1 VEGSGGEILAGRKK
15 QGTLALTAGVT
26 IIMAVL
32 SVNAVISY
40 LNTRQLVYNNGWVQ
54 HTFEVI
60 SELDLT
66 LSQLKDAET
75 GQRGYLITHDPVYLE
90 PYDLASA
97 EVSTHIDR
105 VADLTRDNEN
115 QQRRIPQLRQLVI
128 ERLNIAREN
137 IELEKAGRHADAISS
152 VVSKAGKSKM
162 DQVREL
168 VGDMRKEEELLLRER
183 TASSQQSLRRTIVTF
198 VVATFTALIFVLV
211 YYLVARKELSQS
223 IAAARAI
230 KDREAWLH
238 TTLRSI
244 GDAVIATDRRGAV
257 KFLNGVAEKL
267 TGFNSLEA
275 EGMPIAEVFP
285 IFNEVTKQ
293 AVENPVEKVLESG
306 IVVGLANHTVL
317 RNRDGHEI
325 PIEDSA
331 APIMDDDRN
340 ISGVVLVFRD
350 VEQQRLAEESAR
362 KSEKLAAA
370 GRLAATIAHEI
381 NNPLEAITN
390 LLFLAR
396 TAESLEDARQYLSS
410 ADQELA
416 RVAHITRQTLGFV
429 RATAAAT
436 ETRISALVEE
446 VLMVYSGRI
455 RARQIDVVKD
465 FADDVAITAF
475 RGDLVQIFS
484 NLVAN
489 ALDAM
494 GSGGTLS
501 LSANATDG
509 GVIFEIQD
517 SGTGISSVN
526 QKRIFDAFFTTKTDV
541 GTGLGLWVV
550 KDLLEK
556 FGGTIEVESSIEP
569 PDQGTRFI
577 LFIPSVVAGDPVK
590 PHSETAVN

>member
-1 VEGSGGEILAGRKK
+1 MAGRNK
-15 QGTLALTAGVT
+15 QGTLALTAGVA

-32 SVNAVISY
+32 LANSIISY
-40 LNTRQLVYNNGWVQ
+40 LNTQQLVSNNGWVQ

-90 PYDLASA
+90 PYHIASA
-97 EVSTHIDR
+97 GVSAHIDR
-105 VADLTRDNEN
+105 LSDLTRDNEY
-115 QQRRIPQLRQLVI
+115 QQRRIPQLRQLVT

-137 IELEKAGRHADAISS
+137 VELEQAGRHAEAISS
-152 VVSKAGKSKM
+152 VINNVGKSKM

-168 VGDMRKEEELLLRER
+168 VGDMRQAEERLLRER
-183 TASSQQSLRRTIVTF
+183 IANSQQGLRRTIVTF

-211 YYLVARKELSQS
+211 YYLVARRELSLSLQ
-223 IAAARAI
+223 AARAI
-230 KDREAWLH
+230 KEREAWLH

-244 GDAVIATDRRGAV
+244 GDAVIATDRNGTV

-267 TGFNSLEA
+267 TGFSSHEA
-275 EGMPIAEVFP
+275 EGMPISEVFP
-285 IFNEVTKQ
+285 IFNEVTKKV
-293 AVENPVEKVLESG
+293 VENPVEKVLASG
-306 IVVGLANHTVL
+306 LIVGLANHTVL
-317 RNRDGHEI
+317 RNRDGQET

-340 ISGVVLVFRD
+340 IFGVVLVFRD
-350 VEQQRLAEESAR
+350 VTQQRLAEDSAR

-396 TAESLEDARQYLSS
+396 TAESFDEARQYLSS

-429 RATAAAT
+429 RATAAAS
-436 ETRISALVEE
+436 ETRISTLLEE

-455 RARQIDVVKD
+455 RARQIHVVKD

-475 RGDLVQIFS
+475 RGDLVQVFS
-484 NLVAN
+484 NLVSN

-494 GSGGTLS
+494 GSGGTLG

-517 SGTGISSVN
+517 SGTGISAAN

-556 FGGTIEVESSIEP
+556 FGGTIEVESSTEP

>member
-1 VEGSGGEILAGRKK
+1 
-15 QGTLALTAGVT
+15 
-26 IIMAVL
+26 MAVL
-32 SVNAVISY
+32 FLNAIISY
-40 LNTRQLVYNNGWVQ
+40 FNTRQLVYNNGWVQ
-54 HTFEVI
+54 HTFQVI
-60 SELDLT
+60 SELETTMSL
-66 LSQLKDAET
+66 LKDAET
-75 GQRGYLITHDPVYLE
+75 GQRGYLITQDRSYLA
-90 PYDLASA
+90 PYSQAVN
-97 EVSTHIDR
+97 EITGHIDKL
-105 VADLTRDNEN
+105 AALTTDNQV
-115 QQRRIPQLRQLVI
+115 QQRRTARLRQLVV
-128 ERLNIAREN
+128 ERLRIAQAA
-137 IELEKAGRHADAISS
+137 IDLEDAGKHAQAVNSIANN
-152 VVSKAGKSKM
+152 AGKSKM
-162 DQVREL
+162 DEAREL
-168 VGDMRKEEELLLRER
+168 AGDMRNEEDLLLRER
-183 TASSQQSLRRTIVTF
+183 TVSSQQSLRRTMVTF
-198 VVATFTALIFVLV
+198 LVATLTAVIVLLI
-211 YYLVARKELSQS
+211 YYVVSRREISRS
-223 IAAARAI
+223 IAAAQAI
-230 KDREAWLH
+230 KERESWLH

-257 KFLNGVAEKL
+257 KFLNGVAENL
-267 TGFNSLEA
+267 TGYRSHEA
-275 EGMPIAEVFP
+275 EGRQISEVFP

-293 AVENPVEKVLESG
+293 VVENPVEKVLESG

-317 RNRDGHEI
+317 RNRDGNET

-331 APIMDDDRN
+331 APIMDDDKN

-350 VEQQRLAEESAR
+350 VTQQRLAQESAR

-396 TAESLEDARQYLSS
+396 TAESFEAARDYMGS

-429 RATAAAT
+429 RATVAAS
-436 ETRISALVEE
+436 ETRISSLLEE

-455 RARQIDVVKD
+455 RARQIHVVKD
-465 FADDVAITAF
+465 FTDDVLITAF

-484 NLVAN
+484 NLISN

-494 GSGGTLS
+494 GSGGTLG
-501 LSANATDG
+501 LSASATEG

-517 SGTGISSVN
+517 SGTGIPAAN

-556 FGGTIEVESSIEP
+556 FGGTIEVESSTEP
-569 PDQGTRFI
+569 PTQGTRFV
-577 LFIPSVVAGDPVK
+577 LFIPSVVAADPAE
-590 PHSETAVN
+590 PRPETAVN